1 MKKLTIR
8 DDERSGGRDMKT
20 KVIGGFRKGELQALK
35 SMPHEEAKELLL
47 TWLDDR
53 NDSIGTCWKCG
64 YGVYGL
70 WFDNEYAYLNVGTS
84 SD

>member
-1 MKKLTIR
+1 MKALTIR
-8 DDERSGGRDMKT
+8 DDERSGSRSMKT
-20 KVIGGFRKGELQALK
+20 KVIGGFQKGELQALK
-35 SMPHEEAKELLL
+35 SMPHEKAEELLL

-53 NDSIGTCWKCG
+53 NGSIGTRWSCG

-84 SD
+84 CD